1 LFDLGILIV
10 LAATGGLEMIDE
22 EFLARIPNIQTSC
35 CMIHALKNYAA
46 VSEK

>member
-22 EFLARIPNIQTSC
+22 EFLARIPNI
-35 CMIHALKNYAA
+35 
-46 VSEK
+46 